1 MWAIL
6 VMHDNDL
13 SFCHIHRTYS
23 NPHPENRFI
32 LDCVSNFVSAVSASL
47 KLGTVRLCRFPVEFR
62 LDVFKFLFDGKG
74 TTSSGIAG
82 KLYNRGEFDSKYF
95 PEGWSTVCD
104 KLGDSCEIE
113 FPVQMDIH
121 IKYGPKCYFKDSKG
135 SFSMKPRSFFE
146 EVIVTISKNR
156 C

>member
-1 MWAIL
+1 MFCGKATARSTQAGCQKKTSRLQLSSKSPVQCGLYIL

-47 KLGTVRLCRFPVEFR
+47 KLGTVRLCRFPVEFC

-104 KLGDSCEIE
+104 KL
-113 FPVQMDIH
+113 
-121 IKYGPKCYFKDSKG
+121 
-135 SFSMKPRSFFE
+135 
-146 EVIVTISKNR
+146 
-156 C
+156 